1 MSNPTLHS
9 PKRPSSQRPAQ
20 QRRRTKSA
28 ARTATVFRKQTA
40 RLEGRRDGTP
50 VIFGWGRH
58 LTRAQKTRLQ
68 QNAAYIFFGA
78 VTVAVIGVFLFGLL
92 QQTVLIPNATIVKIN
107 DVSVAQDTY
116 RKLLAYD
123 AQDLWN
129 QMQAGIKKH
138 DELSD
143 RQSKGDNSVAN
154 DLAIITSQVQVQE
167 GNYAQATLTQ
177 GTIDQITEDQ
187 LIQQGVVRLEQQDK
201 TTQGKLTPK
210 SADIDKKWREFKS
223 AFPANE
229 KYSDF
234 LSKNGLSDDDV
245 KSAIALHMRRDLMQ
259 AYLAA
264 QLTSPARQV
273 HLRHIVTS
281 GADDSQARNA
291 LSELQKKNLL
301 STSASWSDV
310 AKKDSVDTDTKDQ
323 GGDMGWVPQGH
334 GDAGVEVWAYDPAR
348 KVGDWQIIRTA
359 SGTFDVVQILGIDPS
374 RKVDATTLKNSQDNA
389 LAHWLGGARVAP
401 FNHISTPDADMVQA
415 TRNLPKVPD
424 LKAQLPNYNP
434 NQGPGAPGS
443 IPGFPGG

>member
-50 VIFGWGRH
+50 LIFGWGRH

-107 DVSVAQDTY
+107 AVSVAQDTY

-138 DELSD
+138 DELGE
-143 RQSKGDNSVAN
+143 RQAKGDNSVAN
-154 DLAIITSQVQVQE
+154 DLAVVTSQVEVQE

-177 GTIDQITEDQ
+177 STIDQITEDQ
-187 LIQQGVVRLEQQDK
+187 LIQQGAVRFEQQDK
-201 TTQGKLTPK
+201 TAQGKLTPK
-210 SADIDKKWREFKS
+210 SADIDKQWVAFKN

-259 AYLAA
+259 EYLAS

-273 HLRHIVTS
+273 HLRHIVASTKD
-281 GADDSQARNA
+281 AAQTA
-291 LSELQKKNLL
+291 LAELQKNKLL
-301 STSASWSDV
+301 ASTNTNWSDV
-310 AKKDSVDTDTKDQ
+310 AKKDSVDIDTKDK
-323 GGDMGWVPQGH
+323 GGDMGWIPQGH
-334 GDAGVEVWAYDPAR
+334 GDAGVELWAYDPAR
-348 KVGDWQIIRTA
+348 KVGDWQLIATA

-374 RKVDATTLKNSQDNA
+374 RPTDATTLKNSQDNA
-389 LAHWLGGARVAP
+389 LAHWLGGQRVAP
-401 FNHISTPDADMVQA
+401 FNHISTPDADMLQA
-415 TRNLPKVPD
+415 TRNLPQLPD

-434 NQGPGAPGS
+434 NQSPGAPGP